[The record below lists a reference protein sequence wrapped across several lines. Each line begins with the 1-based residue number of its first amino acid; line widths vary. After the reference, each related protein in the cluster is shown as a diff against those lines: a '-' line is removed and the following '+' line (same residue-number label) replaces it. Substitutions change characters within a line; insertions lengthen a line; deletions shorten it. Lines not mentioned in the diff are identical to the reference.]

1 MKIRVEI
8 YNKRSPR
15 ARLTI
20 TDGDAAVCMSVPVRP
35 WLRLSG
41 WWFLHS
47 RKALQAALR
56 NAGIE
61 YAEDAIRDAIEEAW
75 NAL

>member
-8 YNKRSPR
+8 YNSQSPR

-47 RKALQAALR
+47 RKALQEALR

-61 YAEDAIRDAIEEAW
+61 YTEDAIHDAIQEVW
-75 NAL
+75 DDL